1 MKKFAINFAIIM
13 SLPLVAVAE
22 STPQSGLKITNN
34 TEAADTLTFNTLAQ
48 SIAEHKTTLADSV
61 QLFEN
66 ISKHTPQL
74 YPKMEVIN
82 GVTIFRAIT
91 AAEFSEFEV
100 WLAAYSKNKNIK
112 IEPKLNVYG
121 LAYFYQGS
129 YYNSINTYDKALA
142 VMEKGLALQPTETAL
157 VTESGVSLIKLNKL
171 QSALDLYNKLLA
183 ADGFVPRLG
192 KARIL
197 RSKGYILTEQGKLD
211 NAEQAYLESQKFEP
225 DHAGAKAE
233 LAYIKHLK
241 DGAKTAPSELTTYDK
256 AKGVKPSNQ

>member
-1 MKKFAINFAIIM
+1 MF
-13 SLPLVAVAE
+13 L
-22 STPQSGLKITNN
+22 GW
-34 TEAADTLTFNTLAQ
+34 
-48 SIAEHKTTLADSV
+48 
-61 QLFEN
+61 
-66 ISKHTPQL
+66 
-74 YPKMEVIN
+74 
-82 GVTIFRAIT
+82 TIRFYWSFYKNRNYKEEEKYR
-91 AAEFSEFEV
+91 EFSEFEV

-192 KARIL
+192 KAYC
-197 RSKGYILTEQGKLD
+197 KDQEQI
-211 NAEQAYLESQKFEP
+211 EVY
-225 DHAGAKAE
+225 
-233 LAYIKHLK
+233 
-241 DGAKTAPSELTTYDK
+241 
-256 AKGVKPSNQ
+256 